1 MYSMFFDDYKNPLVR
16 VDTLSNVRNGSR
28 LIVAPHTQAY
38 ISDGSQFDG
47 PYMSGVHTLKT
58 DIGWFRTGVQ
68 GCKMY
73 VYRIATSEHY
83 LCKSGT
89 GEFYFKHPGLP
100 IRCSGKAPYKL
111 SVKIANGNLF
121 IERVLGYKPVAD
133 CETLDQFL
141 TFQAT
146 GVIRRTLQ
154 NALNRQEV
162 QEVDLVSVAD
172 AAARELRPKF
182 WEVGIALNALTID
195 GLNLEKSKLYEELE
209 AEAAKL
215 KVICDDDRYFYL
227 QYLMATHGKA
237 TPADL
242 MAMNSM
248 MPAKEATPPDAWGG
262 I

>member
-162 QEVDLVSVAD
+162 QEVDLVSVA
-172 AAARELRPKF
+172 
-182 WEVGIALNALTID
+182 
-195 GLNLEKSKLYEELE
+195 
-209 AEAAKL
+209 EAAKL

-248 MPAKEATPPDAWGG
+248 IPAKEATPPDAWGG